1 MPVPPHST
9 IRKLPRSSLADFD
22 EQRWPVVLAILVLT
36 GIVAGIAAP
45 FANFTDPRPLYN
57 AWTWVG
63 SVAVMLLI
71 LTWAMLRLRGPA
83 VRRVQLGLL
92 ISLLFHVLLAIQL
105 HQRYLALAAAEA
117 SRVADALAQDAPPEL
132 LPDYQWEYLEQKEG
146 VQPFEQPVET
156 LSPEPKLE
164 PVEPTADDSRDAPYQ
179 PPQPVEPESASE
191 QPEPVSLDR
200 AELTAPRRADEFA
213 GQPISRQEIER
224 PPLESGPAI
233 PQPDVPP
240 AAEAS
245 PATDAASATVE
256 RQHAAPE
263 LAQGEPREEP
273 LADTRQTAAGLARR
287 ADLEQPTLE
296 STPSSMQRQSQAA
309 QVAAAEVDA
318 PDVPRPTPGSAV
330 AAAFDAEAGTPARQ
344 NEMPKLAAQAA
355 GDAGSQSPSVAPSA
369 GRPLRGDMRPQ
380 VTASGGRAAA
390 SRRSAP
396 AAIAGAAAEMPPD
409 SGLAVGSQSGTSQ
422 SSVLDAGQ
430 AASVRRAAGEA
441 PLAISRLG
449 TVDMPGSSGSG
460 VGPGRARVPRGVGSL
475 SVAEPRLAPAAA
487 EQPGGRGPIAAAIPA
502 TSVGELDASSTK
514 PGSGST
520 ASASGHE
527 AAPNASFL
535 GPGTPDIALPGSLL
549 SGIPSG
555 SGDPV
560 GAPAAAAV
568 GVAASRRIAGIGQ
581 TGPSFTGSLAGSPLA
596 KSAGPGFLPGASA
609 DLPGLADA
617 GPSAGVLST
626 DGRTQPTAAGAPQG
640 GDVSGPTRD
649 AAALAVRIAADP
661 GPGGLTN
668 EPAPAAGIPS
678 RRARLESDVV
688 HAVPGRFVIGRSG
701 GLGPLDGRAQE
712 PVEAFRQRDPE
723 KRARVA
729 QGFGGTAGTE
739 LAVELGLAYLARQQ
753 FPDGHWSLDRFVG
766 GDRPEYAEAGPGE
779 MNSDTAA
786 TGLALLSFLGAGYTH
801 REDKYQEVVRRGI
814 EWLIANQQAGG
825 ELFRRETDQTRYA
838 RSYAHGMAT
847 IALCEAYG
855 MTRDPAIRDPA
866 RRSIAYIARTQHP
879 QLGGWRYTP
888 KDGEQTWQRES
899 DTSVSGWQLMALKSA
914 QMAGLEPPADVIQR
928 VSHWLDLAQADG
940 GARYRYTP
948 YASDTPEQRAGRI
961 PNLAMT
967 AEGLLMRMYLGAR
980 RSDPALAAGV
990 EYLSA
995 NQPALGSAERPTRDA
1010 YYWYYATQVLFQM
1023 QGEHWAAWNDRLRP
1037 LLEDSQVK
1045 EGVLAGSWDARLPVA
1060 DRWAHAGGRHYVT
1073 TLNLLMLEVYYRHLP
1088 LYRELMK

>member
-45 FANFTDPRPLYN
+45 FADFADPRPLYN

-63 SVAVMLLI
+63 SVALMLLI
-71 LTWAMLRLRGPA
+71 LSWAMLRLRGPA

-92 ISLLFHVLLAIQL
+92 VSLLFHLLLAIQL

-132 LPDYQWEYLEQKEG
+132 LPDYQWEYLEQEEG

-156 LSPEPKLE
+156 PSPEPKLE
-164 PVEPTADDSRDAPYQ
+164 PAEPTADDSQDAPYQ

-224 PPLESGPAI
+224 PPLEPGPAI
-233 PQPDVPP
+233 PQPDVPQ

-245 PATDAASATVE
+245 PAADTTSATVE
-256 RQHAAPE
+256 RQSATPE
-263 LAQGEPREEP
+263 LAHGEASEEP
-273 LADTRQTAAGLARR
+273 LADTRQSAAGLARR
-287 ADLEQPTLE
+287 ADSQQPTLE
-296 STPSSMQRQSQAA
+296 TTSSSLQRQLQAA
-309 QVAAAEVDA
+309 QMAAAEVDA
-318 PDVPRPTPGSAV
+318 PDVPRAPPGSAMAV
-330 AAAFDAEAGTPARQ
+330 ALEAGAGTPNRQ
-344 NEMPKLAAQAA
+344 AEMPRLAAHAA
-355 GDAGSQSPSVAPSA
+355 GDAGIPSPSVAPSV
-369 GRPLRGDMRPQ
+369 GRQRLSDARPQ
-380 VTASGGRAAA
+380 VTAAGGGVAA
-390 SRRSAP
+390 SRQSAP
-396 AAIAGAAAEMPPD
+396 GAIAGAAAEMPPD
-409 SGLAVGSQSGTSQ
+409 SGLTAGSRIGTSQ
-422 SSVLDAGQ
+422 SAMLDAGE
-430 AASVRRAAGEA
+430 AASVRRAASEA

-449 TVDMPGSSGSG
+449 TVDMPGSSGGG
-460 VGPGRARVPRGVGSL
+460 VGPGRARVPRGVGTG
-475 SVAEPRLAPAAA
+475 SVSEPRLAPAAA
-487 EQPGGRGPIAAAIPA
+487 EQPSGRAPIAAAIPA
-502 TSVGELDASSTK
+502 TSVGEADAGSTT
-514 PGSGST
+514 PGSGSP
-520 ASASGHE
+520 AVASGLD
-527 AAPNASFL
+527 AAPNASLL
-535 GPGTPDIALPGSLL
+535 GPGTPDVALPGSLL
-549 SGIPSG
+549 SGTSRG

-560 GAPAAAAV
+560 GAPAGGAV
-568 GVAASRRIAGIGQ
+568 GIAGSRRTAGVVQ
-581 TGPSFTGSLAGSPLA
+581 SGPSLTDSLAGSPLA
-596 KSAGPGFLPGASA
+596 KSPGPGLPGMSA
-609 DLPGLADA
+609 ELPGLADA
-617 GPSAGVLST
+617 GPSAGAPST
-626 DGRTQPTAAGAPQG
+626 NDRTQSTAAGAPQG
-640 GDVSGPTRD
+640 SEVSGPARD
-649 AAALAVRIAADP
+649 TGALAVQIAADP
-661 GPGGLTN
+661 GPGGLTD

-688 HAVPGRFVIGRSG
+688 HAVPGRFIIGRSG

-723 KRARVA
+723 KRARIS

-739 LAVELGLAYLARQQ
+739 MAVELGLAYLARQQ

-766 GDRPEYAEAGPGE
+766 GEQPDYAQAGPGE

-814 EWLIANQQAGG
+814 EWLLANQQTGG
-825 ELFRRETDQTRYA
+825 ELFRRDTDRTRYA

-866 RRSIAYIARTQHP
+866 RRAIAYIVHAQHP

-888 KDGEQTWQRES
+888 KDDEQTWQRES

-948 YASDTPEQRAGRI
+948 YASDTPEQRAGRV

-995 NQPALGSAERPTRDA
+995 NRPALGSAEQPTRDS

-1037 LLEDSQVK
+1037 MLEDSQAK

-1088 LYRELMK
+1088 LYRELVK

>member
-63 SVAVMLLI
+63 SVALMLLI
-71 LTWAMLRLRGPA
+71 LSWAMLRLRGPA

-92 ISLLFHVLLAIQL
+92 ISLLFHLLLAIQL

-117 SRVADALAQDAPPEL
+117 SRVADALAQDVPPEL
-132 LPDYQWEYLEQKEG
+132 LPDYQWEYLEQSEG

-156 LSPEPKLE
+156 QSPEPKLE
-164 PVEPTADDSRDAPYQ
+164 PVQPAADDSQDAPYQ

-224 PPLESGPAI
+224 PPLEPGPAI
-233 PQPDVPP
+233 PQPDVPQ

-245 PATDAASATVE
+245 PAADAASATVE

-263 LAQGEPREEP
+263 LAQGEASEEP
-273 LADTRQTAAGLARR
+273 PADTRQTAAELARR
-287 ADLEQPTLE
+287 ADSRQPTLE
-296 STPSSMQRQSQAA
+296 SAPSSMQRQSPAA

-318 PDVPRPTPGSAV
+318 PDVPRATPGSA
-330 AAAFDAEAGTPARQ
+330 AAAALDAGAGTPARQ
-344 NEMPKLAAQAA
+344 NAMPKLAAQAA
-355 GDAGSQSPSVAPSA
+355 GDAGSPSPSVAPSA
-369 GRPLRGDMRPQ
+369 GRQLRNNMRPQ
-380 VTASGGRAAA
+380 VTAAAGRAAV
-390 SRRSAP
+390 SRQSAP

-409 SGLAVGSQSGTSQ
+409 SGLTAGSRIGTSQ
-422 SSVLDAGQ
+422 SAVLDAGE

-460 VGPGRARVPRGVGSL
+460 VGPGRARVPRGVGSR
-475 SVAEPRLAPAAA
+475 SVAEPRLEPAAA
-487 EQPGGRGPIAAAIPA
+487 EQPGGRGPTVAAIPA
-502 TSVGELDASSTK
+502 TNVGEVDAGSTK
-514 PGSGST
+514 SGSGST
-520 ASASGHE
+520 ASASGLE
-527 AAPNASFL
+527 AAPNASLL
-535 GPGTPDIALPGSLL
+535 GPGAPDVAVPGNLL
-549 SGIPSG
+549 SGTSRG

-560 GAPAAAAV
+560 GAPAGAAV
-568 GVAASRRIAGIGQ
+568 GVAGSRRIAGIGQ
-581 TGPSFTGSLAGSPLA
+581 ARPSLAGSLAGSPLA
-596 KSAGPGFLPGASA
+596 KAAGPGLPGASA
-609 DLPGLADA
+609 DLPALAEA
-617 GPSAGVLST
+617 GPSAGVPST
-626 DGRTQPTAAGAPQG
+626 DGGTQSTAAGAPQG
-640 GDVSGPTRD
+640 GDVSGPARD
-649 AAALAVRIAADP
+649 AGALAVQIAADP

-678 RRARLESDVV
+678 RRARLESNVV

-723 KRARVA
+723 KRARIA

-739 LAVELGLAYLARQQ
+739 MAVELGLAYLARQQ
-753 FPDGHWSLDRFVG
+753 FPDGHWSLDRFMG
-766 GDRPEYAEAGPGE
+766 GERPEFAQAGPGE

-866 RRSIAYIARTQHP
+866 RRAIAYIGRAQHP

-980 RSDPALAAGV
+980 RSDPALVAGV
-990 EYLSA
+990 GYLSA
-995 NQPALGSAERPTRDA
+995 NRPALGSAEQSTRDA

-1023 QGEHWAAWNDRLRP
+1023 QGEHWAAWNDHLRP

-1088 LYRELMK
+1088 LYRELVK